1 MLHQNSSIN
10 QAQNQSNGHS
20 VSADDPTDSNWHQ
33 KTIQMPFHLSQSN
46 KYRQQTGF
54 TNSISGEEIS
64 YSQIN
69 SIAMFSDAVRLD
81 VAGAEFKNNYRGK
94 QNFLRSDVLVF
105 DVDND
110 GHDQDQWNDEGNWL
124 TIEDFK
130 LKFTDYEWMI
140 ATSLNH
146 QKEKNGRM
154 PRDKFHAFM
163 ALGSFVEDIGEYGK
177 LLDLMQFV
185 VSKDFH
191 LNRIDSAVGGYSQI
205 YGNQETQ
212 VFYNAGEPI
221 LHLLDSVRD
230 DFEQQSRDKSQDR
243 NIIWQQNGSDSI
255 DISEFLQTWDY
266 KNIISQYDLT
276 EFYPTVVTHSNGYW
290 MAKCELHDDQNPSLM
305 IYDNGGFKCLSNQCQ
320 GNEHPSW
327 SALDYVALKQ
337 NKSKT
342 EVRKEYCDRLNLD
355 YNDYIIE
362 TNSSDLEG
370 YVPITNLG
378 HIMVTFEDYYR
389 LKELNQNHAICT
401 IEGDV
406 CVLLYTKASYH
417 QEFGEGYKTIL
428 FQSRSDFR
436 EKFSNDFVQC
446 KSLANTADDGS
457 KTWST
462 KIQTLGKLWLEW
474 DQRREYDRA
483 HFHPA
488 DERLV
493 YKDERVW
500 DYFDDWSSASEK
512 NNWLGEDDSRGLI
525 RFIDRQKLGQIT
537 SNAQAEDACRLYQN
551 HIMDILCGNYQGE
564 KQRQLFE
571 YIRYWMASALTKHL
585 NNRTTVGLVLQSGQ
599 GSGKGLF
606 STFFGQLFGH
616 YFYHLTDNSRLTQQ
630 FNMQMKDRLLVFADE
645 SVFAGDKR
653 AVGTLKTMQTENTF
667 TIEPKG
673 VNAFVV
679 NNHRR
684 FIYSSNE
691 SWVINK
697 EADDRR
703 YQVIDVKNKKM
714 TRGEYKRIEQQWND
728 GGKEGFYYLL
738 KSDKIQDV
746 IQDFDFEANMIS
758 TKAGLEQIK
767 QSDPII
773 DWFYEIL
780 DNGGHYIW
788 DFGRS
793 ICKWEMHEDN
803 HFSTDKDAIYQSY
816 VKYMETHGGTT
827 WAKGKSQLSNRLSRL
842 HEDGIIF
849 FENSRDAKTAGN
861 PTVWSFES
869 IYAARKRWDKKFN
882 DGEDSFHS
890 A

>member
-1 MLHQNSSIN
+1 
-10 QAQNQSNGHS
+10 
-20 VSADDPTDSNWHQ
+20 
-33 KTIQMPFHLSQSN
+33 
-46 KYRQQTGF
+46 
-54 TNSISGEEIS
+54 
-64 YSQIN
+64 
-69 SIAMFSDAVRLD
+69 
-81 VAGAEFKNNYRGK
+81 
-94 QNFLRSDVLVF
+94 
-105 DVDND
+105 
-110 GHDQDQWNDEGNWL
+110 
-124 TIEDFK
+124 
-130 LKFTDYEWMI
+130 
-140 ATSLNH
+140 
-146 QKEKNGRM
+146 
-154 PRDKFHAFM
+154 
-163 ALGSFVEDIGEYGK
+163 
-177 LLDLMQFV
+177 
-185 VSKDFH
+185 
-191 LNRIDSAVGGYSQI
+191 
-205 YGNQETQ
+205 
-212 VFYNAGEPI
+212 
-221 LHLLDSVRD
+221 
-230 DFEQQSRDKSQDR
+230 
-243 NIIWQQNGSDSI
+243 
-255 DISEFLQTWDY
+255 
-266 KNIISQYDLT
+266 
-276 EFYPTVVTHSNGYW
+276 
-290 MAKCELHDDQNPSLM
+290 
-305 IYDNGGFKCLSNQCQ
+305 
-320 GNEHPSW
+320 
-327 SALDYVALKQ
+327 
-337 NKSKT
+337 
-342 EVRKEYCDRLNLD
+342 
-355 YNDYIIE
+355 
-362 TNSSDLEG
+362 
-370 YVPITNLG
+370 
-378 HIMVTFEDYYR
+378 
-389 LKELNQNHAICT
+389 
-401 IEGDV
+401 
-406 CVLLYTKASYH
+406 
-417 QEFGEGYKTIL
+417 
-428 FQSRSDFR
+428 
-436 EKFSNDFVQC
+436 VQC

-457 KTWST
+457 KTWSI

-493 YKDERVW
+493 YKGERVW

-537 SNAQAEDACRLYQN
+537 SDAQAKDACRLYLN
-551 HIMDILCGNYQGE
+551 HISNILCGNYQGE
-564 KQRQLFE
+564 KKRQLFE
-571 YIRYWMASALTKHL
+571 YILYWMASALTKHL

-697 EADDRR
+697 DADDRR

-773 DWFYEIL
+773 GWFYEIL

-788 DFGRS
+788 DLGQS
-793 ICKWEMHEDN
+793 ICEWEMHEDN
-803 HFSTDKDAIYQSY
+803 HFLTDKDAIHQSY

-849 FENSRDAKTAGN
+849 FEKSRDPKTEGN